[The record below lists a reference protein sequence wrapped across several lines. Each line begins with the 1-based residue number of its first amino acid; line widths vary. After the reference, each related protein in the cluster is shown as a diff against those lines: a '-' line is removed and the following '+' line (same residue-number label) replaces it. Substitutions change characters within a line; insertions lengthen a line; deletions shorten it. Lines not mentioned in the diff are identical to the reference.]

1 MRLDKYLTDFGVGSR
16 SAVKDLIKKKRVLLN
31 GKIVTRPESK
41 VGPEDVVSVDG
52 EVIHL
57 SESVYLLMNKPAYV
71 LTAMKDPVK
80 PTVADCLPKTR
91 KDIAPVGRLDED
103 TTGALLFT
111 NDGALN
117 HRLLSPK
124 REVEKVYAVTLINE
138 LPKNAEELLSSPV
151 QWKDITYKAPSAFER
166 TGEKSARITLTEGK
180 YHEVKRIFEA
190 IGAPVETLHR
200 VSFAGLTADDLPEGG
215 VRELT
220 EEEVARLY
228 TLAGL

>member
-16 SAVKDLIKKKRVLLN
+16 SAVKELIKKEQVLLN
-31 GKIVTRPESK
+31 GETVTRPETK
-41 VGPEDVVSVDG
+41 IGPEDVVLVDG
-52 EVIHL
+52 QPVQL
-57 SESVYLLMNKPAYV
+57 PDYVYLLMNKPANV

-80 PTVADCLPKTR
+80 PTVADYLPKTR
-91 KDIAPVGRLDED
+91 KDVAPVGRLDAD

-111 NDGALN
+111 NDGVLN

-124 REVEKVYAVTLINE
+124 REVEKVYAVTLTE
-138 LPKNAEELLSSPV
+138 KLPENAEELLSAPV
-151 QWKDITYKAPSAFER
+151 QWQDITYKAPVAFER
-166 TGEKSARITLTEGK
+166 TGENSARITLTEGK

-190 IGAPVETLHR
+190 VGAPVETLHR

-220 EEEVARLY
+220 EEEVTGLY